1 MELNLVEEYLLI
13 ALDDDKGAFV
23 IDSTHLHYGF
33 AGSILLEL
41 ALREKIDIEGDYL
54 HLKSRSSEPEAALN
68 QAIALIAESDKTK
81 KVKHWLDALARKAG
95 EMKQATLQRLIER
108 GVLRKEEHKILWIIP
123 NNKYPTSNS
132 NPENKVRERL
142 NNVILNGAKSE
153 PRDVMLLSLIDVSD
167 LTKEAFRDQSDYKEV
182 KRKIKEVTEDI
193 KISQAINKS
202 IREIQTAIMISIA
215 TTMVVTTVITSNN

>member
-1 MELNLVEEYLLI
+1 MELNLVEEFLLI

-33 AGSILLEL
+33 AGAVLLEL
-41 ALREKIDIEGDYL
+41 AVRDKIDIDGDYL
-54 HLKSRSSEPEAALN
+54 RVKDSAREPEEALN
-68 QAIALIAESDKTK
+68 QAMSLIKASDKTR
-81 KVKHWLDALARKAG
+81 KVKHWLDVLGRKAG
-95 EMKQATLQRLIER
+95 EMKEATLRRLIER

-142 NNVILNGAKSE
+142 NNVILNGGQSE
-153 PRDVMLLSLIDVSD
+153 PRDIMLLSLIDVSD

-193 KISQAINKS
+193 RISQAINKS

>member
-41 ALREKIDIEGDYL
+41 ALREKIDIDGDYL
-54 HLKSRSSEPEAALN
+54 HLKNPNAEPEAALN

-142 NNVILNGAKSE
+142 NNVILNGAQSE